1 MQFETANDLLD
12 PSRPAFVSKDG
23 KLGEAKRLLRL

>member
-12 PSRPAFVSKDG
+12 PSWPASVSRDG
-23 KLGEAKRLLRL
+23 EFGEAKRLLRL

>member
-12 PSRPAFVSKDG
+12 PCWPAPVSRDG
-23 KLGEAKRLLRL
+23 EFAEAKRLLRL